1 MCIRDSLDGSLDRD
15 DLIKLANTIGELDN
29 MAGFNKYYGRTLPDP
44 IATVFN
50 TKIAMQPMLD
60 LAGTSV
66 PVEKL
71 LSIPA
76 ETYGDI
82 LGSDIVEEISKD
94 GEVLPDSLT
103 EILDT
108 LPIDMKKSLVKE
120 LGL

>member
-1 MCIRDSLDGSLDRD
+1 
-15 DLIKLANTIGELDN
+15 
-29 MAGFNKYYGRTLPDP
+29 
-44 IATVFN
+44 
-50 TKIAMQPMLD
+50 MQPMLD
-60 LAGTSV
+60 LAGTAV

-71 LSIPA
+71 LSIPP

-94 GEVLPDSLT
+94 GEIQPDSLT

>member
-1 MCIRDSLDGSLDRD
+1 
-15 DLIKLANTIGELDN
+15 
-29 MAGFNKYYGRTLPDP
+29 
-44 IATVFN
+44 
-50 TKIAMQPMLD
+50 MQPMLD

-94 GEVLPDSLT
+94 GEILPDSLT

-108 LPIDMKKSLVKE
+108 LPVDMKKSLVKE